1 MRTWKSLTGWRL
13 CRPCLLLTKTPYD
26 GVAKMHQAT
35 SRDKHEGAVAPP
47 QDARLEFM
55 DLQFGNK
62 KPQRQAYTVY
72 IQYGKTLGLGGGM
85 LVVMCS
91 KDWESRSASLLL
103 SAPPSPYLPHS
114 IKIRSQH
121 HQYIRP
127 RRHHALM
134 QASTV
139 LLDWLAK
146 RFGVFNTISESRSY
160 ISRFSR

>member
-103 SAPPSPYLPHS
+103 SAPPKSVLATFLRDSVTTSSIYPTSPTPCTDASFY
-114 IKIRSQH
+114 
-121 HQYIRP
+121 
-127 RRHHALM
+127 
-134 QASTV
+134 STV
-139 LLDWLAK
+139 RLVSKALWC
-146 RFGVFNTISESRSY
+146 IQYY
-160 ISRFSR
+160 IGKQELYLSL

>member
-85 LVVMCS
+85 LVVS
-91 KDWESRSASLLL
+91 AQKTGSRDRRLCCFQRRL
-103 SAPPSPYLPHS
+103 SPYLLHS
-114 IKIRSQH
+114 FEIRSQH
-121 HQYIRP
+121 HQYIRH

>member
-13 CRPCLLLTKTPYD
+13 CWPCLLSTKTPYD

-47 QDARLEFM
+47 QDAR
-55 DLQFGNK
+55 
-62 KPQRQAYTVY
+62 
-72 IQYGKTLGLGGGM
+72 KTLGLGGGM